1 MPPDRVI
8 GGKLFLSGLF
18 VCLSVCLFVGLSV
31 VNFNLRYNFWTV
43 RDRDFI
49 SGLHTPLMTPFQ
61 MTPRSPCD
69 LDFDLQAK
77 NSFFDF
83 VAAGGIL

>member
-1 MPPDRVI
+1 MNFYAPDRII
-8 GGKLFLSGLF
+8 GGILFLS
-18 VCLSVCLFVGLSV
+18 CLSVCLSV

-49 SGLHTPLMTPFQ
+49 FGMHTPLMMPFQ
-61 MTPRSPCD
+61 NGTKFND
-69 LDFDLQAK
+69 LVTLKLKLA
-77 NSFFDF
+77 FFDF

>member
-1 MPPDRVI
+1 MI
-8 GGKLFLSGLF
+8 GGILFLS
-18 VCLSVCLFVGLSV
+18 CLSVVT
-31 VNFNLRYNFWTV
+31 FNLRYNFWTV

-49 SGLHTPLMTPFQ
+49 SGMHTPLMMPFKWHQ
-61 MTPRSPCD
+61 GQWPCD
-69 LDFDLQAK
+69 IDFDLEAK